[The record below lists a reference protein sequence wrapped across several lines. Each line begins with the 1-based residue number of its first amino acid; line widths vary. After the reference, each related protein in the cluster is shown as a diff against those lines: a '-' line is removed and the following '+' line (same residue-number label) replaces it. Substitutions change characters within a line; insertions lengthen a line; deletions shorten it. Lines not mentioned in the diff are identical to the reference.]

1 MVYVYNIVKINT
13 NKKFLKVSAYKKKIS
28 INYLCHK
35 KDLFTQMFEYSLK
48 TRNERF
54 TIYFTNLLS
63 SEAITCLSTIYF
75 KMLISLILQCM
86 D

>member
-48 TRNERF
+48 TRM
-54 TIYFTNLLS
+54 
-63 SEAITCLSTIYF
+63 
-75 KMLISLILQCM
+75 KDSLYILQTYFPQRP
-86 D
+86 